1 MIMGLFSKINRIVMG
16 EGLRINRLPVKKTI
30 IIYAAIII
38 TVSFAFFFY
47 FQHQTEQSIRD
58 SMLEQQKQ
66 NQEDNTMALAQHI
79 RSDMGSLMGRLQ
91 GISHSIYIQQGD
103 FTSNYTK
110 SVLKNY
116 FRQMNYSTPV
126 DRLFILDANGI
137 VKMNIVHEGQPTF
150 LGESFS
156 FEWVKETKSTM
167 SPQFSDGFV
176 GADGQYRI
184 AVTYPI
190 IINSTSGSNYMGL
203 VGVVI
208 PTLGFL
214 GYYGNIYDIESKYL
228 SVLDSKGVL
237 LAHPIP
243 SLVGKPFNGD
253 YFQNISAHNKV
264 LNNLISTVVFSGK
277 PSSAIYEFVNG
288 ERLTSGYPILLNG
301 QTEYSA
307 FMITPTSTIYSKIN
321 SIIATERLVMFSLI
335 VGIIAAVMIM
345 IIFLSRVNSIL
356 DKGIRERTVELKEVN
371 ESLTI
376 TNEKLELANEKFE
389 AANEQLKVHDK
400 MQKEFINTAAHE
412 LRTPIQPIL
421 GITKLIKNKTKDN
434 EQIAEY
440 CDIVIR
446 NAIRLKK
453 LAENILDISRI
464 ESNALRLEREHL
476 ELDGLILDV
485 VNGYGNPLD
494 KEKKVKFEFDWSNDQ
509 CTVNGDKV
517 RIGQVVSNLIDNSI
531 KFVSKDGDGDKEMEK
546 GIISIKIEKTKIN
559 KKRDSPI
566 NDNNGIKGEGSFV
579 TVSVKDNGKG
589 IDKEIMPKLFTK
601 FVSKSFQGTGL
612 GLYISKSIIEAHGGR
627 IWAENNEGEKGST
640 FLFSLPSKD

>member
-1 MIMGLFSKINRIVMG
+1 MGLISKINGIFSG
-16 EGLRINRLPVKKTI
+16 GGLRINRLPVKRNI
-30 IIYAAIII
+30 IIYAVIII

-47 FQHQTEQSIRD
+47 FQHQTEQSIRE

-66 NQEDNTMALAQHI
+66 NQKDNTRALAQHI
-79 RSDMGSLMGRLQ
+79 RSDMNSIMGLLQ
-91 GISHSIYIQQGD
+91 GMSHSIYLQQGD

-137 VKMNIVHEGQPTF
+137 VKMNIVPEGQPAF
-150 LGESFS
+150 LGERFS
-156 FEWVKETKSTM
+156 FEWVKETSNTM

-208 PTLGFL
+208 PTVDFL
-214 GYYGNIYDIESKYL
+214 GYYGNIFDIESKYL
-228 SVLDSKGVL
+228 SVLDSRGVL

-243 SLVGKPFNGD
+243 SLIGKPFNGD

-277 PSSAIYEFVNG
+277 PSSAIYDFVNG
-288 ERLTSGYPILLNG
+288 QRLTSGYPILLNG
-301 QTEYSA
+301 QTQYSA
-307 FMITPTSTIYSKIN
+307 FIITPTSTIYSKIDG
-321 SIIATERLVMFSLI
+321 IIATERLEMFSLI
-335 VGIIAAVMIM
+335 VGIIAAVMIL
-345 IIFLSRVNSIL
+345 IIFLSRMNSIL
-356 DKGIRERTVELKEVN
+356 DRGIRERTRDLEEVN
-371 ESLTI
+371 ENISI
-376 TNEKLELANEKFE
+376 TNEKLES
-389 AANEQLKVHDK
+389 ANEQLNVHDRI
-400 MQKEFINTAAHE
+400 QKEFINTAAHE
-412 LRTPIQPIL
+412 LRTPIQPII

-434 EQIAEY
+434 EQITEY

-446 NAIRLKK
+446 NATRLKK
-453 LAENILDISRI
+453 LAENILETSRI
-464 ESNALRLEREHL
+464 ESNALRLEREHF
-476 ELDGLILDV
+476 ELDRLILDV
-485 VNGYGNPLD
+485 VKGYSNPLD
-494 KEKKVKFEFDWSNDQ
+494 KEKKIKFEFDGPNHQ
-509 CTVNGDKV
+509 CTIYGDKV
-517 RIGQVVSNLIDNSI
+517 RIGQVVCNLIDNSI
-531 KFVSKDGDGDKEMEK
+531 KFVSMDGYGDKEMTQ

-566 NDNNGIKGEGSFV
+566 NDNNGIRGEGSFV
-579 TVSVKDNGKG
+579 TVIVRDNGRG

-627 IWAENNEGEKGST
+627 IWAKNNEDGKGST
-640 FLFSLPSKD
+640 FLFSLPLKD